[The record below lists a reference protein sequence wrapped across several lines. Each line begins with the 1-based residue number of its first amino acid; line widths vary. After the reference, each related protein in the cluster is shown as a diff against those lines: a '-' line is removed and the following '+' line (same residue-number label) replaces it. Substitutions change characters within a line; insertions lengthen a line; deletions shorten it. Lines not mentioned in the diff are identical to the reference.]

1 MPISIVLLICFDL
14 HLLTHSNLNGVQY
27 LILRK
32 WAPDLAETVKDLQ
45 RVEAL
50 LVGEVDDAVDAV
62 VLDHLQHHVHLVRAV
77 VHGRELRRAELVSLE
92 GDAASM

>member
-1 MPISIVLLICFDL
+1 
-14 HLLTHSNLNGVQY
+14 
-27 LILRK
+27 
-32 WAPDLAETVKDLQ
+32 LAETVKDLQ

-77 VHGRELRRAELVSLE
+77 VHGRELRRADLDGLE
-92 GDAASM
+92 DNAASM

>member
-1 MPISIVLLICFDL
+1 L
-14 HLLTHSNLNGVQY
+14 
-27 LILRK
+27 
-32 WAPDLAETVKDLQ
+32 ETIEDLQ

-77 VHGRELRRAELVSLE
+77 VHGRELRCAELAGLE
-92 GDAASM
+92 DDATSM